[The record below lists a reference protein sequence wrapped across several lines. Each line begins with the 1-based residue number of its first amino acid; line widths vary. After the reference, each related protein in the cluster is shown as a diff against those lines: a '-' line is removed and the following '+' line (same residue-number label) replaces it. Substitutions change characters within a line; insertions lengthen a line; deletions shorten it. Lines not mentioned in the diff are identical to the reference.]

1 MKIKA
6 NNQIDVRVKKMLSL
20 LLILGVFPGIAPC
33 FADDSQAADHTGDFQ
48 VQVTGTTTQKT
59 IHYNC
64 NSLNVFV
71 NNGANLDGDVDCNK
85 LTLAIN
91 GLAKATLTGTATSVN
106 VQDLNGQGQLDLTGM
121 TIGTLEIAMVNSG
134 AIGRFTISK
143 NAHVRFLQGRGTLYF
158 RAEDDADPMPVVSVD
173 QINGVAWIHQCGVS
187 VRVIGPGGT
196 TGKNGTILDDCDW

>member
-6 NNQIDVRVKKMLSL
+6 NNEIDVRLKKMLSL
-20 LLILGVFPGIAPC
+20 LLILDVLLGIAPC

-48 VQVTGTTTQKT
+48 VQVTGTSTQKT

-91 GLAKATLTGTATSVN
+91 GLAQATLTGNATSVN

-158 RAEDDADPMPVVSVD
+158 RAEQGADPMPVVRVD

-187 VRVIGPGGT
+187 VQVIGPSGNWDKKGA
-196 TGKNGTILDDCDW
+196 IIEDCDW